1 MKFFIVLASL
11 AAATFADK
19 RCHGVYIDNRYYNL
33 EIIKEGINNIHD
45 LAVNTNDDSIYFTYD
60 DFNVTIVRRLAHF
73 NPNTRKATL
82 IHGINNATAIAVDQF
97 YGKVYVGGSDGLYKI
112 NELKPERLPI
122 NDDIISMHYNGLL
135 YFINRKKQ
143 AFQFEDG
150 FATPVEELKGA
161 KVDSLIIN
169 DDDNIIFTDNKN
181 LYRIKRNTRLLD
193 THEKHV
199 VNAIATDSYSRAFI
213 CTKEGLYMYNKYKF
227 VFDKIA
233 NLKNLKT
240 IAFYKTNDLIYVVN
254 DLLVKLSLSSIGC
267 FED

>member
-1 MKFFIVLASL
+1 
-11 AAATFADK
+11 
-19 RCHGVYIDNRYYNL
+19 
-33 EIIKEGINNIHD
+33 
-45 LAVNTNDDSIYFTYD
+45 
-60 DFNVTIVRRLAHF
+60 
-73 NPNTRKATL
+73 
-82 IHGINNATAIAVDQF
+82 
-97 YGKVYVGGSDGLYKI
+97 
-112 NELKPERLPI
+112 
-122 NDDIISMHYNGLL
+122 MHYNGLL
-135 YFINRKKQ
+135 YFVNRKKQ

-150 FATPVEELKGA
+150 YATPVKELKGT